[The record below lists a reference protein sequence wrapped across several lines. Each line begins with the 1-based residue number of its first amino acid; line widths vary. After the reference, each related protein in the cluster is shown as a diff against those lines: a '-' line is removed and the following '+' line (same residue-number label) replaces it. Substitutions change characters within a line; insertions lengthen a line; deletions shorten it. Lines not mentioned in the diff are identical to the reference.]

1 MEQMEGQRKGAN
13 HSGRVSWQGSSNSC
27 QSPHLP
33 LTLEVRAQD
42 WGPRSLHNHL
52 KTQGH
57 QQEGSTPRAYKWASR
72 QSPVAGGVFRAGTHP
87 TGRRL
92 SRLRRL
98 RGLKERRIL
107 ALSAP
112 GHGQESQLGRL
123 PGWMGQGACAG
134 CIFRGQW
141 SPHSVSTCETY
152 LPRGTCC
159 RFVAAPS

>member
-27 QSPHLP
+27 LSPHLS

-123 PGWMGQGACAG
+123 PGRDGTGSLCRLHFQGYMVPTLSQHL
-134 CIFRGQW
+134 RD
-141 SPHSVSTCETY
+141 
-152 LPRGTCC
+152 LP
-159 RFVAAPS
+159 S